1 MQRTNNIRN
10 LQNNRLRF
18 KSPKKRA
25 SDVFTLPF
33 VGKEHGQFSYWDV
46 PLTTDFLVGIYLGS
60 ALAGI
65 YLNYI
70 HRTEN
75 IIKHGLLGDIAAA
88 WAEKASSCTPSEL
101 EGLRG
106 QINGFIGKVNPCQ
119 SETSWPGAA
128 TANAPRSDE
137 QLLNEAN
144 HFLTIGR
151 DAVLIAAAS
160 AA

>member
-10 LQNNRLRF
+10 LSNNRLRF
-18 KSPKKRA
+18 KAQKKRT

-46 PLTTDFLVGIYLGS
+46 PLSTDFLVGTYLGD

-70 HRTEN
+70 QRSEN
-75 IIKHGLLGDIAAA
+75 IIKHCLLGDIAAA
-88 WAEKASSCTPSEL
+88 WAEKASSCTASEL
-101 EGLRG
+101 QGLRG
-106 QINGFIGKVNPCQ
+106 QIMGFMGKVNPCQ
-119 SETSWPGAA
+119 REETWPGAA
-128 TANAPRSDE
+128 KAKAPRSDE
-137 QLLNEAN
+137 EWLNQAN
-144 HFLTIGR
+144 RWLAIGR
-151 DAVLIAAAS
+151 DNVLITMAS